1 MTYIVY
7 HTQNG
12 VANIIL
18 YLHQNIE
25 EEHFMEYPYK
35 DGDEKQIANRL
46 RGMAYQ
52 GIIRLN
58 PFMDKFVYAVNTSE
72 IIHFYKM
79 GSDFNFSPF
88 LGNDIYLELRNSKK
102 VTDQISDKILNC
114 KSIFYGPV
122 KIVGGNDFCFMESRI
137 YQILKRFYLYYKQL

>member
-72 IIHFYKM
+72 IIHFYKINNLHLM
-79 GSDFNFSPF
+79 LNNGK
-88 LGNDIYLELRNSKK
+88 IYNIL
-102 VTDQISDKILNC
+102 ILN
-114 KSIFYGPV
+114 
-122 KIVGGNDFCFMESRI
+122 
-137 YQILKRFYLYYKQL
+137 QLVNE